1 MAKGTFIVIDGTDGS
16 GKATQT
22 KFLIDR
28 LNKNNVPVATISFPQ
43 YGKKSAG
50 LVEEYLNGKYGT
62 AKNVG
67 AKRASILYAADRFD
81 GSFQIRRWL
90 EEGKVVIADRY
101 VSANMGHQAGQIKDP
116 SERKQFLDWLYELEY
131 ETFAIPRPDLSII
144 LHVSPEISQELV
156 DMKGHRDYIGGEKRD
171 ILEDD
176 IEHLRDA
183 EQAYIEIAKLPGFTM
198 IECTAD
204 KKILTREAIHAKI
217 WEKVSKH
224 VSDLSTK

>member
-50 LVEEYLNGKYGT
+50 LVEEYLNGNYGS
-62 AKNVG
+62 AIDVG

-90 EEGKVVIADRY
+90 DEGKIVIADRY
-101 VSANMGHQAGQIKDP
+101 VSANMGHQAGKIKDP
-116 SERKQFLDWLYELEY
+116 EERKKFLDWLYELEY
-131 ETFAIPRPDLSII
+131 EIFKIPQPDLNII

-156 DMKGHRDYIGGEKRD
+156 DQKGHRDYVGGEKRD
-171 ILEDD
+171 IHEADL
-176 IEHLRDA
+176 EHLRDA
-183 EQAYIEIAKLPGFTM
+183 EQAYLEIAQLPGFTM

-204 KKILTREAIHAKI
+204 DKILTREAIHAKI
-217 WEKVSKH
+217 WEKVTEQ
-224 VSDLSTK
+224 VPDLATK